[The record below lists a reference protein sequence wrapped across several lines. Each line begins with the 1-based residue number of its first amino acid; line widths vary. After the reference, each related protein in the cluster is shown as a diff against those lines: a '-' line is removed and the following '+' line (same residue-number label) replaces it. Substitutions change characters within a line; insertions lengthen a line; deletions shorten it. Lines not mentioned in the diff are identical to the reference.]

1 MSKTPKEIATTAQA
15 KAVILADIA
24 EAMDNLADVIARCEA
39 EREEY
44 PDDYYIGQLEICK
57 EQYRIYSALL
67 GVVDSYEPSKASE

>member
-15 KAVILADIA
+15 KAAIMVDIA
-24 EAMDNLADVIARCEA
+24 KALDNLAIEIARYEA

-57 EQYRIYSALL
+57 EQYRIYSSLL
-67 GVVDSYEPSKASE
+67 AEVDSY